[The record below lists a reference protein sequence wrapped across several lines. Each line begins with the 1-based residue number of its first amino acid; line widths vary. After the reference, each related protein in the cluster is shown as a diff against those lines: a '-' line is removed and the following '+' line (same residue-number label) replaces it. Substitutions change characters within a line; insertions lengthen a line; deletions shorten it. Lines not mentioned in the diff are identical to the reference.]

1 MLRLAYWAAG
11 PCGWGSVMSNVVQF
25 ARPVASAEVVEE
37 LIKLGYLKGRKRRD
51 VRAIEEAL
59 VKLHV
64 SHSCKLCDGWRI
76 AILDSLVAAKVLLGL
91 FGLWPVRTLGRLG

>member
-1 MLRLAYWAAG
+1 MWVGVRYEQCGSIRASGRL
-11 PCGWGSVMSNVVQF
+11 
-25 ARPVASAEVVEE
+25 AEVVEE

-64 SHSCKLCDGWRI
+64 SHSCKLRDGWRI